1 MNASPRAPSS
11 GLLARLKRRPVQY
24 LFDVAALSAAFV
36 LSYLIRFEFTLPP
49 DWRDLC
55 LRQLPL
61 VVLFQP
67 A

>member
-36 LSYLIRFEFTLPP
+36 LSYLIRFEFTLPHGM
-49 DWRDLC
+49 RELC